1 MSDILDRIKSW
12 VYTPNLYQTQLDAAA
27 EIESLRTEV
36 LKLRALLRYEKARVD
51 LIEGEA
57 YEWRKTA
64 EGVREELYAASIKS
78 RFSSPSSSGE

>member
-1 MSDILDRIKSW
+1 MSDIIERLKAW
-12 VYTPNLYQTQLDAAA
+12 VYTPRLYQTQLDAVE
-27 EIESLRTEV
+27 EIEALRTEV

-64 EGVREELYAASIKS
+64 DGVRAELYAMQINS
-78 RFSSPSSSGE
+78 RSSPPESS

>member
-1 MSDILDRIKSW
+1 MTGDILERIKAW
-12 VYTPNLYQTQLDAAA
+12 VYTPALYQTQLDAAA
-27 EIESLRTEV
+27 EIEALRAEV

-64 EGVREELYAASIKS
+64 DGVRAELYAMQISS
-78 RFSSPSSSGE
+78 RPSPPGSS